1 VSIII
6 GARSELT
13 PGAVK
18 RLHEFRHEIFV
29 QRLGW
34 RLPLVDGSECDQ
46 YDLPDTMY
54 VMECDADGR
63 VRACARLLRTTSSY
77 MLPEVFGQLLGS
89 ASAPCDAKIWELSR
103 LAVSVRATGSGRAL
117 SFSSATLHLLNV
129 VRDFVAQHAV
139 ERVVMVTT
147 LAIERLILRSG
158 LQVSRV
164 AAPANVCG
172 EICVAIFIEVPQGPG
187 PAVRGSLVRRRR
199 QPGIRRGCPT
209 LPGPRCQSIDETQ
222 ETPE

>member
-1 VSIII
+1 MSTII
-6 GARSELT
+6 GTRSELSAD
-13 PGAVK
+13 AVK
-18 RLHEFRHEIFV
+18 RLHEFRHEVFV

-63 VRACARLLRTTSSY
+63 VRACTRLLRTTGSY
-77 MLPEVFGQLLGS
+77 MLPEVFEQLLGA
-89 ASAPCDAKIWELSR
+89 ASPPRDAKIWELSR
-103 LAVSVRATGSGRAL
+103 LAVSVRATGTGRAL

-129 VRDFVAQHAV
+129 VRDFVAQHDV

-172 EICVAIFIEVPQGPG
+172 KICVAIFIEVPRGPG
-187 PAVRGSLVRRRR
+187 PAVRSALNRRRR
-199 QPGIRRGCPT
+199 EPVLG
-209 LPGPRCQSIDETQ
+209 
-222 ETPE
+222 